1 MANEESKPRNLKV
14 WSAKEKYPG
23 LCGMLEEALNK
34 VMDPE
39 LGLSMM
45 QLGLIRD
52 VEYIESETGD
62 EDEIK
67 ITMILTTPFCPYA
80 PTLIQQ
86 VEQAA
91 EQTLA
96 HTVTVDMGHEVWEPD
111 MMEEGLGEWG
121 LF

>member
-1 MANEESKPRNLKV
+1 MSNEESKPRNLKV
-14 WSAKEKYPG
+14 WSAQKKYPG
-23 LCGMLEEALNK
+23 LCSMLEETLNK

-52 VEYIESETGD
+52 VEYIESEAGD

-86 VEQAA
+86 VEQATV
-91 EQTLA
+91 QTLS
-96 HTVTVDMGHEVWEPD
+96 HVVTIDMGHEVWEPD

>member
-1 MANEESKPRNLKV
+1 MSNEESKPRNLKV
-14 WSAKEKYPG
+14 WSVQEKYPG
-23 LCGMLEEALNK
+23 LCRMLEEALNK

-52 VEYIESETGD
+52 VEYIESEAGD
-62 EDEIK
+62 EDEII

-80 PTLIQQ
+80 PSLIQQ

-91 EQTLA
+91 EQVLSRVVTLN
-96 HTVTVDMGHEVWEPD
+96 MGHEVWEPD

>member
-1 MANEESKPRNLKV
+1 MTDEEKKPRNLKT
-14 WSAKEKYPG
+14 WSAQAQYPG
-23 LCGMLEEALNK
+23 LCKILEDAMNQ

-52 VEYIESETGD
+52 VEYLIGEEGADD
-62 EDEIK
+62 EVV
-67 ITMILTTPFCPYA
+67 ITMILTTPFCPYG
-80 PTLIQQ
+80 PSLIQQ
-86 VEQAA
+86 VEQTA
-91 EQTLA
+91 EQALLRMV
-96 HTVTVDMGHEVWEPD
+96 TVTMGAEMWEPE

>member
-1 MANEESKPRNLKV
+1 MTNEEKKPRNLKV
-14 WSAKEKYPG
+14 WAAQAQYPG
-23 LCGMLEEALNK
+23 LCKILEDALNQ

-52 VEYIESETGD
+52 VEYVTSEDGS
-62 EDEIK
+62 EDEVL
-67 ITMILTTPFCPYA
+67 ITMILTTPFCPYG
-80 PTLIQQ
+80 PSLIQQ

-91 EQTLA
+91 EQSLLRM
-96 HTVTVDMGHEVWEPD
+96 VTVNMGVEMWEPN